1 MRTESHNTV
10 TVDGRDQML
19 HFRRF
24 KFLYPTKARLER
36 FEAVPGY
43 THAVGEHSGYA
54 RHEGGCV
61 HHRSARF
68 FDDGTMVVIDRITGE
83 GEHSA
88 RLHWLGGPY
97 PYTADPAHVAMTLHT
112 SKGDY
117 GVAVFDRTGAPLAG
131 TVVRGQS
138 DPPRGWVSRYYGE
151 REDVP
156 SLAVEQRAKC
166 PLEFVT
172 VLGEGPLEVSVEGGR
187 WTVRTPKSTHTFDW
201 QEAIEAV

>member
-1 MRTESHNTV
+1 
-10 TVDGRDQML
+10 
-19 HFRRF
+19 
-24 KFLYPTKARLER
+24 
-36 FEAVPGY
+36 
-43 THAVGEHSGYA
+43 
-54 RHEGGCV
+54 
-61 HHRSARF
+61 
-68 FDDGTMVVIDRITGE
+68 MVVIDRITGE

-97 PYTADPAHVAMTLHT
+97 PHTGDPAHGAMTLHT
-112 SKGDY
+112 PKGDY

-187 WTVRTPKSTHTFDW
+187 WTVRAAGATHTFDW